1 MRVLSCLL
9 VCGMFCV
16 CWTPI
21 QFNQLKSC
29 MPAGTVNPA
38 KYAEAN
44 AFFLKAGLL
53 SRPIKTEAS
62 LDASVWK

>member
-1 MRVLSCLL
+1 MH
-9 VCGMFCV
+9 
-16 CWTPI
+16 
-21 QFNQLKSC
+21 
-29 MPAGTVNPA
+29 AGTINPA

-53 SRPIKTEAS
+53 PRPVKTEAS